1 MLHAFAVC
9 RPLPLPHLAEVGG
22 LSSAPVRT
30 LRVGELALV
39 VQEVP
44 AESFTEEA
52 LRERLSVRA
61 ELERCARAHHE
72 VVAAAA
78 RSTTVVP
85 LPMATVHAG
94 AARARAAVAER
105 AGPLLAALDR
115 LEGRA
120 EWGVKV
126 YIGPPGPGGTAER
139 DRRSPTGPN
148 PPGAAEGTGGLAYL
162 ERLRA
167 RRRSEE
173 ERDSLVLRVVERVR
187 AEAARVAV
195 ATRPLRVH
203 GVEVTG
209 REHRQVLNLA
219 CLVEAGRGREL
230 VARVTAPDRRTDPGA
245 RVRVEATGPW
255 VPYSFAGE
263 VVDEGR

>member
-9 RPLPLPHLAEVGG
+9 RPLPLPHLVDVAG
-22 LSSAPVRT
+22 LSAAPVRT
-30 LRVGELALV
+30 LRVGELGLV

-44 AESFTEEA
+44 AEAFTEEA
-52 LRERLSVRA
+52 LRERLSDRE

-85 LPMATVHAG
+85 LPMATVHAD
-94 AARARAAVAER
+94 AARARAAVTER
-105 AGPLLAALDR
+105 ADRLLAVLDR
-115 LEGRA
+115 LEGRV

-126 YIGPPGPGGTAER
+126 SVGAAVTDGAVKGEG
-139 DRRSPTGPN
+139 RSPDGPT
-148 PPGAAEGTGGLAYL
+148 AAEPTGGAGGLAYL

-173 ERDSLVLRVVERVR
+173 ERDTLALRAVERVR
-187 AEAARVAV
+187 TEAERVAV
-195 ATRPLRVH
+195 ATRRLRIH
-203 GVEVTG
+203 GMEVTG
-209 REHRQVLNLA
+209 RECRQVLNLA
-219 CLVEAGRGREL
+219 CLVEVGRGREF
-230 VARVTAPDRRTDPGA
+230 VSRVTAPDGCADSGA

-255 VPYSFAGE
+255 VPYSFVGE
-263 VVDEGR
+263 AADEDR